1 MYKSTW
7 LNKNK
12 EGIRV
17 TTVKCIQNLLY
28 WMMFST
34 LYNKNY
40 KIFEISFTLQQ
51 INIIKFN
58 LLMKIIYID
67 FLFH

>member
-1 MYKSTW
+1 
-7 LNKNK
+7 
-12 EGIRV
+12 
-17 TTVKCIQNLLY
+17 
-28 WMMFST
+28 MMFST

-67 FLFH
+67 FFISLTIFIVNKPKWSVIPNFGIF